1 MKILLPIINFILAL
15 ILVFILVYP
24 EIQAK
29 KVVEAQVLYT
39 KNMGA
44 LPFLVAQEKGYF
56 DSLRIKI
63 SAEEVVKGGE
73 EVEMVGRGS
82 KNAAFGTLW
91 DLFAFKAAIRPE
103 AYKIF
108 YQVKSSVDNP
118 QTALI
123 TLKKKRIRTLKDL
136 KTKRKIGYYKDSK
149 IKQIIKYILGE
160 MGIDPE
166 IHSYIPLSLKEMQTA
181 LEENIVDVL
190 VAVEPVRSELLK
202 KNGIKI
208 VDDGFIEKHVFSPYL
223 YSTGFTSIVNV
234 NLNRKAIKRLV
245 LATEMAIDFIRKHP
259 DKTVEIIRKSFGI
272 EDTTVY
278 VNIPSFEKYSEI
290 DPAEIRRLQDKLRD
304 MQVLLREAD
313 YTGSLMKRED
323 LR

>member
-29 KVVEAQVLYT
+29 KVVEAQ
-39 KNMGA
+39 
-44 LPFLVAQEKGYF
+44 
-56 DSLRIKI
+56 
-63 SAEEVVKGGE
+63 
-73 EVEMVGRGS
+73 
-82 KNAAFGTLW
+82 
-91 DLFAFKAAIRPE
+91 
-103 AYKIF
+103 F

-149 IKQIIKYILGE
+149 IKQIIKYILSE

-208 VDDGFIEKHVFSPYL
+208 VDDGFIEK
-223 YSTGFTSIVNV
+223 I
-234 NLNRKAIKRLV
+234 
-245 LATEMAIDFIRKHP
+245 
-259 DKTVEIIRKSFGI
+259 
-272 EDTTVY
+272 
-278 VNIPSFEKYSEI
+278 
-290 DPAEIRRLQDKLRD
+290 LRD
-304 MQVLLREAD
+304 RRYYSVCEYTLLR
-313 YTGSLMKRED
+313 KVFRN
-323 LR
+323 RPC